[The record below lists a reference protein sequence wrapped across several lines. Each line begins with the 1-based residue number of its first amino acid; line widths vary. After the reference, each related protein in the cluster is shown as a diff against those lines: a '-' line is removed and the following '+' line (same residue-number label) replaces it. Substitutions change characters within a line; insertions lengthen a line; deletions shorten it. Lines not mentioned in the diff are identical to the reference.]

1 MAFTASSIG
10 ELGDLAQRNGDENAT
25 EGRNNGSGRMA
36 MYGGSLVMLDSVQN
50 MLGSTG
56 KVFFSS
62 FATFYLNL
70 LLKK

>member
-56 KVFFSS
+56 S
-62 FATFYLNL
+62 FATFYFNL

>member
-10 ELGDLAQRNGDENAT
+10 ELGDLAKRNGDENAT
-25 EGRNNGSGRMA
+25 EGRNNASGRMA

-56 KVFFSS
+56 KH
-62 FATFYLNL
+62 FY
-70 LLKK
+70 

>member
-10 ELGDLAQRNGDENAT
+10 ELGDLAQSNGGENAT
-25 EGRNNGSGRMA
+25 ERRNNGSGRMA

-56 KVFFSS
+56 KVF
-62 FATFYLNL
+62 
-70 LLKK
+70 